1 MSESAAWIALSLIE
15 HLGGHKLRA
24 LLDAFGGDVEAVL
37 AAEPAALQLVPGI
50 GPKLAAAIRSVDLHK
65 TEQAMRR
72 WAEAGVHVLP
82 RASAA
87 YPPRLRALGD
97 DAPPTLFAR
106 GHLAALTAEMRSAS
120 LVGTRH
126 PSTPAR
132 EAAFRLGME
141 LALEGWAVV
150 SGLASGIDAAA
161 HHGAASGRG
170 RGVAVLGSGVLQ
182 IFPAEH
188 ASLAELLLRQGG
200 ALVSE
205 VSPDARASTP
215 RLVARNRLIS
225 GLSDTVIIVETQAD
239 GGAMYAARA
248 ALAQGRALCALDL
261 PASGNQALIAAGAVG
276 LPASAHAAEVLH
288 KMR

>member
-1 MSESAAWIALSLIE
+1 MSESAAWVALSLVE

-24 LLDAFGGDVEAVL
+24 LLEAFGGDVQAL
-37 AAEPAALQLVPGI
+37 LNAEPAALQRVPGI
-50 GPKLAAAIRSVDLHK
+50 GPKLAAAIRAIDVNE

-72 WAEAGVHVLP
+72 WAEAGVQLLP

-87 YPPRLRALGD
+87 YPARLRALGD

-106 GHLAALTAEMRSAS
+106 GDQSALAGETRSAA

-141 LALEGWAVV
+141 LALEGWVVV

-170 RGVAVLGSGVLQ
+170 RALAVLGSGVLQ
-182 IFPAEH
+182 IFPPEH
-188 ASLAELLLRQGG
+188 ASLAQLLLRQGG
-200 ALVSE
+200 MLLSE
-205 VSPDARASTP
+205 VNPDARASTP

-225 GLSDTVIIVETQAD
+225 GLSDVVIIIETAAD

-248 ALAQGRALCALDL
+248 ALAQGRALYALDV
-261 PASGNQALIAAGAVG
+261 PASGNQALLAAGAVA
-276 LPASAHAAEVLH
+276 LPASAHAADVLE
-288 KMR
+288 KMV